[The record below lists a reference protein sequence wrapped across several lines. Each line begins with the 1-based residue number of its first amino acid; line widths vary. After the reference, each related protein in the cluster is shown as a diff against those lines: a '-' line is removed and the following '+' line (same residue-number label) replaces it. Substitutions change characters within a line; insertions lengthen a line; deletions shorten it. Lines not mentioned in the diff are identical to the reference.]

1 MGGKIGIPF
10 GNGFRKLK
18 RMGSINASAH
28 PLSKIKIDCQF
39 QMSVNI

>member
-28 PLSKIKIDCQF
+28 PLSKIDCQF